1 MGEEEIKSS
10 FNTALSVNE
19 RLSFGWLSVMQ
30 NSSRDNFPEWNSALS
45 AIGRELRHL
54 MNNDQK
60 EKHDNFFSV
69 LEDLEGEFKKK
80 MYFIQPTNDERFGSY
95 QLRREYDIEDY
106 KNYRL
111 FKQILI
117 EFDTFLREIQEK
129 LDLGLA
135 KRENP
140 RRAIAS

>member
-54 MNNDQK
+54 RNKDQK
-60 EKHDNFFSV
+60 ERHDDFFSV
-69 LEDLEGEFKKK
+69 LEDLEDEFKKK
-80 MYFIQPTNDERFGSY
+80 MKFIFINEEEERFGSY
-95 QLRREYDIEDY
+95 QL
-106 KNYRL
+106 
-111 FKQILI
+111 
-117 EFDTFLREIQEK
+117 
-129 LDLGLA
+129 
-135 KRENP
+135 KRE
-140 RRAIAS
+140 

>member
-1 MGEEEIKSS
+1 MEKDEIKSS
-10 FNTALSVNE
+10 FNTALTINE
-19 RLSFGWLSVMQ
+19 RLAFGWLSVMQ

-54 MNNDQK
+54 MNKEQK
-60 EKHDNFFSV
+60 EMHDNFFSI

-80 MYFIQPTNDERFGSY
+80 MYFFQPMNDERFGSY
-95 QLRREYDIEDY
+95 QLRREYDSDDY
-106 KNYRL
+106 KRYRL
-111 FKQILI
+111 FKQIFI

-140 RRAIAS
+140 KRAIAS